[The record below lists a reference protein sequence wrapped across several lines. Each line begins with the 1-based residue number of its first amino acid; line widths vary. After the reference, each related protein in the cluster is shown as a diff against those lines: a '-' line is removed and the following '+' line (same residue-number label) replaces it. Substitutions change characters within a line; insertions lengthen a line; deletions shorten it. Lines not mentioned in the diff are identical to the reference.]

1 MYARLALKCISETL
15 FDDAADHFLKST
27 LDPRILICLFPEIR
41 GSIIA
46 PTDTV
51 LIFKGVADQLD
62 SFQSIGDISMHYIAF
77 GWLAQSHV
85 QRHPG

>member
-27 LDPRILICLFPEIR
+27 LDPRILIRLFLEIR
-41 GSIIA
+41 GSMIA

-77 GWLAQSHV
+77 SWLLNAD
-85 QRHPG
+85 

>member
-27 LDPRILICLFPEIR
+27 LDPRILICLFPR
-41 GSIIA
+41 YG
-46 PTDTV
+46 
-51 LIFKGVADQLD
+51 DQLLRLPTPF
-62 SFQSIGDISMHYIAF
+62 SYSKVSQISWIRFNLLEISVCITLAF